1 MGWRWWYT
9 LAAVTQFAEE
19 VEGQVAEEEGS
30 SAVEEEE
37 ASDDVDAGRVAGG
50 TAPCTP

>member
-1 MGWRWWYT
+1 MGWAWWC
-9 LAAVTQFAEE
+9 AVAQFAEE

-50 TAPCTP
+50 TAPCTS